1 MAIDQPDTEQNIE
14 FEIGSGNIFADIGF
28 DNAEEMLLKSELVR
42 QVNRTIKDRDLN
54 SIQVKKT
61 LSLDEN
67 MLSNLAQGRLTELT
81 IENLFRYLNILGR
94 DLEIALIPNPSPS
107 GRREPDSKS
116 LSLKERDLG
125 WGLFRKWD
133 APESRFFDL
142 FPLINY
148 LHLAIS

>member
-67 MLSNLAQGRLTELT
+67 MLSNLTQGRLTELT

-94 DLEIALIPNPSPS
+94 DLEIVLKPRSASS
-107 GRREPDSKS
+107 SKGK
-116 LSLKERDLG
+116 LKVTV
-125 WGLFRKWD
+125 
-133 APESRFFDL
+133 
-142 FPLINY
+142 I
-148 LHLAIS
+148 